1 MLKIELKEI
10 PIRDI
15 VAGYLDLG
23 YDGVTGY
30 NGKLNVRPAYQ
41 REFVYSGKQRE
52 AVMETILKGFPLNI
66 MYWCENEDGTY
77 EILDGQQRTISFC
90 QFVANEYMIT
100 HRGTLRTF
108 DSMSQ
113 DDRDAILNYKCMIY
127 ICKGTHSEKLEWFRV
142 INTGGEE
149 LYDQELR
156 NACYTGK
163 WLTDAK
169 LKFSKPSCPAYSIGS
184 KYLTGSP
191 IRQDYLE
198 TTLNWIRQKKNMS
211 SIEEYML
218 RHQNDANSLELWN
231 YFSSVINWTV
241 ATFPKYRSQMKGV
254 PWGVLYNNYGET
266 VYDSDEM
273 EEKVK
278 ALMID
283 DEVENKKGIYEFV
296 FDGLEKHLNLRQFS
310 EAQKIKAHTRQGG
323 KCPRCAAMNKPTKNK
338 IWAIEEMEGDHI
350 TPWHEGGKTEDSNC
364 QMLCKSC
371 NREKG
376 GR

>member
-1 MLKIELKEI
+1 MLKIELKEVA
-10 PIRDI
+10 IRDI
-15 VAGYLDLG
+15 VAGYLDRG
-23 YDGVTGY
+23 VDGVTGL

-41 REFVYSGKQRE
+41 REFVYSGKQRD

-90 QFVANEYMIT
+90 QFYANEYMIT

-108 DSMSQ
+108 NSMPQ
-113 DDRDAILNYKCMIY
+113 DDQDTILNYKCMIY
-127 ICKGTHSEKLEWFRV
+127 ICKGTHSEKLEWFKV
-142 INTGGEE
+142 INTGGVK
-149 LYDQELR
+149 LNDQELR

-169 LKFSKPSCPAYSIGS
+169 LKFSKPQCPAYAIGS
-184 KYLTGSP
+184 KYISGILN
-191 IRQDYLE
+191 RQDYLE
-198 TTLNWIRQKKNMS
+198 TALDWIRQKKNMS

-218 RHQNDANSLELWN
+218 QHQNDANAIELWN
-231 YFSSVINWTV
+231 YFSSVINWVV
-241 ATFPKYRSQMKGV
+241 ATFPKHRSQMKEV
-254 PWGVLYNNYGET
+254 SWGVLYNNYGET
-266 VYDSDEM
+266 VYDAEEM

-278 ALMID
+278 SLMLD
-283 DEVENKKGIYEFV
+283 DEVTSKKGIYEYV
-296 FDGLEKHLNLRQFS
+296 FDGLEKHLSLRSFS
-310 EAQKIKAHTRQGG
+310 DAQKIKAYNRQNG
-323 KCPRCAAMNKPTKNK
+323 KCPRCTAMNKPTKNK

-364 QMLCKSC
+364 QMLCKTC